1 VVPKTKEEPK
11 IKEEPRFKEEPRMK
25 QERFLDTLKEKQVK
39 IRVEAVPDA
48 NNRKNPRVLVV
59 EDNPVNLKLL
69 AMFIKKMGLD
79 FETATNGAEA
89 VEVYCAAHGEFG
101 LVFMDIQ
108 MPVMN
113 GMEASQA
120 IRTHEKQNCLPS
132 TVIVALTALNSI
144 EAKQAAMD
152 SGVDEFLS
160 KPISMKKIKDVIK
173 EVSAMA
179 LERE

>member
-1 VVPKTKEEPK
+1 
-11 IKEEPRFKEEPRMK
+11 MK
-25 QERFLDTLKEKQVK
+25 QERSLGTLKEKQVK
-39 IRVEAVPDA
+39 IQVEAVPDA
-48 NNRKNPRVLVV
+48 DDRKYPRVLVV

-69 AMFIKKMGLD
+69 AMFIKKMDLD

-120 IRTHEKQNCLPS
+120 IRKYEKQSCLPS
-132 TVIVALTALNSI
+132 AVIVALTALNST